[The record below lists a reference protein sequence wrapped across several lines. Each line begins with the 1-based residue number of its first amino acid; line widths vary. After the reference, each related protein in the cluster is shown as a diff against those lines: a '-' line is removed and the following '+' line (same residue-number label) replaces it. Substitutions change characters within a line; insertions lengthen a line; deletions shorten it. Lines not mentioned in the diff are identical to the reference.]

1 MGNNLGADDVLL
13 KLTLSDLTVPL
24 PPLPQMGLR
33 HLQSRDQTSL
43 LPSHHLQALEAAF
56 LRMKEKYLS
65 VSVCPVK
72 KSRWEVVR
80 HIVMFGKSEWDLLPT
95 LTLKA
100 GSQLCAPDWAKS
112 SIIRVSLMSEVW
124 QAWFLTL
131 KYQTAACLPFC
142 PSTCAGGDTEP
153 QSPLSSGDAAARG
166 QEWAPAADC
175 VEKEF
180 ERRIRKKREF
190 CTAPQAFWA
199 GMHFWPGSLGIRILV
214 SRRVKDTESR
224 ARQADCWLCPWGA

>member
-80 HIVMFGKSEWDLLPT
+80 RIVMFGKGEWALLPT

-100 GSQLCAPDWAKS
+100 ESRLRAPNWAKS

-131 KYQTAACLPFC
+131 KYQTAACL
-142 PSTCAGGDTEP
+142 SA
-153 QSPLSSGDAAARG
+153 LRL
-166 QEWAPAADC
+166 
-175 VEKEF
+175 V
-180 ERRIRKKREF
+180 
-190 CTAPQAFWA
+190 
-199 GMHFWPGSLGIRILV
+199 LGV
-214 SRRVKDTESR
+214 TQSRRLRCHQGMPLRGDGNGPLLPTALRRSLSGVLGRNVSFAQLLRPSGLACISGLEV
-224 ARQADCWLCPWGA
+224 